1 RTKESK
7 EIQTFFQ
14 EKPRK
19 SKAVA
24 LVCLL
29 VAWFGL
35 GRFGPRRGPQPRL
48 PAQKGKTEGGG
59 GVRILLRIPLKRLDS
74 EKEMQG
80 NERSFTISRAF
91 HSAPALS
98 VCGSINSDFH
108 KTLRVSETTPGLRHE
123 RGEAG
128 RASLGRRLLVHRG
141 APLPHRAAQERDVL
155 RAGHADAAGENE
167 ERHAGD
173 ADRLRLGDLAAHRVG
188 VRALGEQPVDD
199 VRIETARRR

>member
-24 LVCLL
+24 LVFLR

-35 GRFGPRRGPQPRL
+35 ERFGPRRGPRSRL
-48 PAQKGKTEGGG
+48 PAQKGKTEGG

-80 NERSFTISRAF
+80 NERSFTVSRAF
-91 HSAPALS
+91 HSVSAVS
-98 VCGSINSDFH
+98 VCGSTNSDFH
-108 KTLRVSETTPGLRHE
+108 KTLRVSETIPSLE
-123 RGEAG
+123 RGE
-128 RASLGRRLLVHRG
+128 
-141 APLPHRAAQERDVL
+141 
-155 RAGHADAAGENE
+155 
-167 ERHAGD
+167 
-173 ADRLRLGDLAAHRVG
+173 
-188 VRALGEQPVDD
+188 
-199 VRIETARRR
+199 